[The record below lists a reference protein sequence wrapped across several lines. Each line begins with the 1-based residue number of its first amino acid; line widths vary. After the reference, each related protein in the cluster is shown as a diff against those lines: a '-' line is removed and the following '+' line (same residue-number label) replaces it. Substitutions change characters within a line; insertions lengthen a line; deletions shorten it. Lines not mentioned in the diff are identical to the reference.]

1 MATGVKV
8 KDACHIACAE
18 MMKCDY
24 LLSTDKRMLKYKSE
38 SLKLLNPIE
47 FIDLVSG
54 GLEDDN

>member
-1 MATGVKV
+1 MATGVKM

-18 MMKCDY
+18 MMNCDY

-38 SLKLLNPIE
+38 SMELLNPIE

-54 GLEDDN
+54 GLENDN